1 MFSLFYGKFSLCN
14 FVNFKFRFCFCF
26 FFVLFFVFEWWEGL
40 AMQMCQRLTLLGAI
54 LII

>member
-1 MFSLFYGKFSLCN
+1 MENLACVILSISSFA
-14 FVNFKFRFCFCF
+14 FVFV